1 MEIGTEAWA
10 VIGLTITGVLTYL
23 GVRRTARA
31 SERAGQTTATIDA
44 SATALGGFKELT
56 DSLHAELRRRDEAIK
71 RVEDRQ
77 GDMEEKANT
86 QAEEIEALQSENRRQ
101 SILLDDLG
109 RRYRTAIRHIVE
121 LRRWGQ
127 QHSSAADLPPV
138 PQELLPSPEDLLAD
152 MED

>member
-1 MEIGTEAWA
+1 MEMSTEAWA
-10 VIGLTITGVLTYL
+10 VVGVVITGVLTYL

-31 SERAGQTTATIDA
+31 SERAGQATASIDA

-77 GDMEEKANT
+77 ND
-86 QAEEIEALQSENRRQ
+86 QDDDLEALRQENREQGRR
-101 SILLDDLG
+101 IDDLQ
-109 RRYRTAIRHIVE
+109 RRYKAAIRYILTLRQHAIQHAQGEPLPQAPPE
-121 LRRWGQ
+121 LQ
-127 QHSSAADLPPV
+127 LI
-138 PQELLPSPEDLLAD
+138 LD

>member
-77 GDMEEKANT
+77 SAQDD
-86 QAEEIEALQSENRRQ
+86 EIHDLQDENREQARRM
-101 SILLDDLG
+101 DDLQ
-109 RRYRTAIRHIVE
+109 RKYKVALRYILVLRQHAIAHIE
-121 LRRWGQ
+121 GTP
-127 QHSSAADLPPV
+127 LPPA
-138 PQELLPSPEDLLAD
+138 PPELQLILD